1 MLPAGPVETMTAA
14 AVGSVAGA
22 TAELFIKQNGTPTR
36 KGRIMVAGGAGGLA
50 GGISINAYRY
60 SSIAGANG
68 AKIGMALGLLL
79 GMGVGWKMEQLIT
92 GSAIGLSAGGAIGAL
107 YDYKKQY

>member
-1 MLPAGPVETMTAA
+1 M
-14 AVGSVAGA
+14 AV
-22 TAELFIKQNGTPTR
+22 
-36 KGRIMVAGGAGGLA
+36 
-50 GGISINAYRY
+50 
-60 SSIAGANG
+60 
-68 AKIGMALGLLL
+68 GLLL

>member
-1 MLPAGPVETMTAA
+1 MLAAGPVETVTAV

-22 TAELFIKQNGTPTR
+22 TAELFLKQNGTPTR
-36 KGRIMVAGGAGGLA
+36 KGRIMVAGTAGGLA
-50 GGISINAYRY
+50 GGVSINAYRY

-68 AKIGMALGLLL
+68 AKIGMAVGLLL